1 MSARADTDAA
11 APRAGWDRL
20 PPALRPRE
28 QRSEERR
35 GRLWRVE
42 TLVLLLVFAL
52 LAVAT
57 INDLVRQVHVNKR
70 LVADLAT
77 WRAYTHHDYK
87 NVGVDQQTLGIQTKR
102 DVVCGNTEGGAPNS
116 KTQICLVVTGPT
128 RPTSGGRRRV
138 SGGWYLP
145 PYTSD
150 DVKSVRY
157 GCFGSVTMGRCP
169 R

>member
-11 APRAGWDRL
+11 PRGDWDWL
-20 PPALRPRE
+20 PPSLRPRE
-28 QRSEERR
+28 QRASEQH

-42 TLVLLLVFAL
+42 TLVLLAVFAL
-52 LAVAT
+52 LATAT
-57 INDLVRQVHVNKR
+57 INDLVRQAHINQR
-70 LVADLAT
+70 FVADLAT

-87 NVGVDQQTLGIQTKR
+87 NVGVDQETYGPATHR

-116 KTQICLVVTGPT
+116 KTQICLVMTGPT
-128 RPTSGGRRRV
+128 RAGRRTV

-145 PYTSD
+145 PFTTD
-150 DVKSVRY
+150 DVKPVRY

>member
-1 MSARADTDAA
+1 MSARAGDDPGS
-11 APRAGWDRL
+11 PREDWAWL
-20 PPALRPRE
+20 PPRLRPRE
-28 QRSEERR
+28 QRASEQR

-42 TLVLLLVFAL
+42 TLVLLAVFAL
-52 LAVAT
+52 LATAT
-57 INDLVRQVHVNKR
+57 INDLVRQAHINDR
-70 LVADLAT
+70 LIADLAT

-87 NVGVDQQTLGIQTKR
+87 NVGTDQQTMGVQTKR

-128 RPTSGGRRRV
+128 RGGRRTV

-145 PYTSD
+145 PYTTD
-150 DVKSVRY
+150 DTKAVRY